1 MFATLHTNSAPES
14 INRLLDMGM
23 DPFNFADALLGIL
36 AQRLGKR
43 LCKSC
48 KTAYQA
54 TPEDIQLLLSEY
66 CAEMKDTAQWQADA
80 QAAIERVRQEWLA
93 RYASEGRFT
102 LYRAR
107 GCDACAGSGYKGRVG
122 LHELLIGT
130 DRLKRQ
136 IQEHAR
142 VAELLTTALNEGMHT
157 LKMDGIEKVLSGVT
171 DLKQVRAVC
180 IK

>member
-1 MFATLHTNSAPES
+1 
-14 INRLLDMGM
+14 
-23 DPFNFADALLGIL
+23 
-36 AQRLGKR
+36 
-43 LCKSC
+43 
-48 KTAYQA
+48 
-54 TPEDIQLLLSEY
+54 
-66 CAEMKDTAQWQADA
+66 
-80 QAAIERVRQEWLA
+80 VRQEWLA